1 MYVLKNL
8 SGIFGFRS
16 ELGKWPYV
24 RRLKICTPSGY
35 ARCFLFV
42 SALGYIALHVFT
54 YTTGILS
61 RPYNISL
68 YRKRY

>member
-1 MYVLKNL
+1 MYVFDTVNLYSTVSSYIRTVLHVLENL

-35 ARCFLFV
+35 AR
-42 SALGYIALHVFT
+42 
-54 YTTGILS
+54 
-61 RPYNISL
+61 
-68 YRKRY
+68 

>member
-1 MYVLKNL
+1 MFLIQSIYIAPLVAIYVLTCLVAKFTVLHVLENL

-35 ARCFLFV
+35 ARC
-42 SALGYIALHVFT
+42 T
-54 YTTGILS
+54 YG
-61 RPYNISL
+61 
-68 YRKRY
+68 